1 MPWRNYQHLAA
12 RTFNQPLLLE
22 PAYARVFFSALSE
35 RFGTERLIDATTG
48 AQLAGEELKQL
59 ASSWDKESRSASKSY
74 RVERGIAILP
84 VTGTLVHKF
93 GYMQPVSGMTGYD
106 GIAARLQQAVS
117 DPAVKGI
124 LLDIDS
130 PGGEVSGAFDTADLI
145 VRAREQKPVWCL
157 ASDMACSAGYLLA
170 SACTRRLITQTG
182 GVGSIGVV
190 VAHRSVEKALELAGV
205 DVTLIYAGSHK
216 VDGNP
221 FEQLPSDVRDEIQA
235 SIDST
240 RDQFAQKVADYTGLK
255 KAQVLAT
262 EAAVYT
268 GQEAIK
274 AGLADQIVNYADA
287 IQAMADA
294 LNTTKPELSMT
305 TTTAK
310 TEEQVVTLTTE
321 QISAQAASNE
331 LARVMSIIGCDEAK
345 GREQQAHALAAI
357 PSMTL
362 DQAKAVL
369 AAAPQ
374 TAQARTETALD
385 ALMAKESPEAVADMP
400 AQHNHSA
407 DGSAAKISLLVQAG
421 KSLIEEQL

>member
-59 ASSWDKESRSASKSY
+59 ASSWDSESRQTSKSY
-74 RVERGIAILP
+74 RVERGIAVLP

-106 GIAARLQQAVS
+106 GIAARLQQAVA
-117 DPAVKGI
+117 DPSVKGI

-145 VRAREQKPVWCL
+145 ARAREQKPVWCL

-170 SACTRRLITQTG
+170 SACSRRLITQTG
-182 GVGSIGVV
+182 VVGSIGVV

-221 FEQLPSDVRDEIQA
+221 FEQLPPEVRDEIQA

-240 RDQFAQKVADYTGLK
+240 RDQFAQKVANYTGLK
-255 KAQVLAT
+255 KSHVLAT

-287 IQAMADA
+287 IQTMADA
-294 LNTTKPELSMT
+294 LKTKPELSMT
-305 TTTAK
+305 TTTAI
-310 TEEQVVTLTTE
+310 TEERAVTLTTE

-331 LARVMSIIGCDEAK
+331 LTRVMSIISCEEAK

-357 PSMTL
+357 PGMTL

-385 ALMAKESPEAVADMP
+385 ALMEKESPAAVADLP
-400 AQHNHSA
+400 AQRNHSA
-407 DGSAAKISLLVQAG
+407 DGSAAKISLLITAG
-421 KSLIEEQL
+421 KSLIGEQL

>member
-1 MPWRNYQHLAA
+1 MPCRNYQHLAA

-48 AQLAGEELKQL
+48 AQLAGDELRQL
-59 ASSWDKESRSASKSY
+59 ASSWDSESRQTPKSY
-74 RVERGIAILP
+74 RVERGIAVLP
-84 VTGTLVHKF
+84 VIGTLVHKF

-106 GIAARLQQAVS
+106 GIAARLQQALA
-117 DPAVKGI
+117 DPSVKGI

-145 VRAREQKPVWCL
+145 ARAREQKPVWCL

-170 SACTRRLITQTG
+170 SACSRRLITQTG
-182 GVGSIGVV
+182 VVGSIGVV

-221 FEQLPSDVRDEIQA
+221 FKQLPAEVRDEIQT

-240 RDQFAQKVADYTGLK
+240 RDQFAQKVAVYTGLK
-255 KAQVLAT
+255 KARVLAT
-262 EAAVYT
+262 EAAIYT
-268 GQEAIK
+268 GQDAIK

-287 IQAMADA
+287 IQTMADA
-294 LNTTKPELSMT
+294 LKTKPELSMT
-305 TTTAK
+305 TTTAN
-310 TEEQVVTLTTE
+310 TEDQAVTLTAE

-331 LARVMSIIGCDEAK
+331 LARVMSIIGCEEAK

-357 PSMTL
+357 PGMTL
-362 DQAKAVL
+362 EQAKAVL

-374 TAQARTETALD
+374 TAHARTETALD
-385 ALMAKESPEAVADMP
+385 TLMERESPDAVADLP

-407 DGSAAKISLLVQAG
+407 EGSAAKISLLVTAG
-421 KSLIEEQL
+421 KSLIGEQL

>member
-59 ASSWDKESRSASKSY
+59 ASSWDNESRSASKSY
-74 RVERGIAILP
+74 RVERGIAVLP

-145 VRAREQKPVWCL
+145 ARAREQKPVWCL

-221 FEQLPSDVRDEIQA
+221 FEQLPPDVRDEIQA

-255 KAQVLAT
+255 KARVLAT

-268 GQEAIK
+268 GQDALK
-274 AGLADQIVNYADA
+274 VGLADQIVNYADA
-287 IQAMADA
+287 IQTMADA
-294 LNTTKPELSMT
+294 LKTKPELSMT
-305 TTTAK
+305 TTTAT
-310 TEEQVVTLTTE
+310 TEDLAVTLSAE

-331 LARVMSIIGCDEAK
+331 LARVMAIIGCDEAK

-357 PSMTL
+357 PGMTL
-362 DQAKAVL
+362 EQAKAVL
-369 AAAPQ
+369 GAAPQ

-385 ALMAKESPEAVADMP
+385 KLMATESPEPVADLP
-400 AQHNHSA
+400 AQHTHSA
-407 DGSAAKISLLVQAG
+407 EDSAAKISLLVTAG
-421 KSLIEEQL
+421 KSLIGEQL

>member
-48 AQLAGEELKQL
+48 QQLAGEELKQL
-59 ASSWDKESRSASKSY
+59 ASSWDNESRQTPKSY
-74 RVERGIAILP
+74 RVERGIAVLP

-106 GIAARLQQAVS
+106 GIAARLQQAVA
-117 DPAVKGI
+117 DPSVKGI

-145 VRAREQKPVWCL
+145 ARAREHKPVWCL

-170 SACTRRLITQTG
+170 SSCSRRLITQTG
-182 GVGSIGVV
+182 VVGSIGVV

-221 FEQLPSDVRDEIQA
+221 YSALPEDVRAQIQA

-240 RDQFAQKVADYTGLK
+240 REQFAQKVADYTGLK
-255 KAQVLAT
+255 KSRVLAT
-262 EAAVYT
+262 EAAMYT
-268 GQEAIK
+268 GQDAIK
-274 AGLADQIVNYADA
+274 AGLADQVVNYADA
-287 IQAMADA
+287 IQTMADA
-294 LNTTKPELSMT
+294 LNTTKPELFMT
-305 TTTAK
+305 TTTA
-310 TEEQVVTLTTE
+310 TAEDQIPTLTAE
-321 QISAQAASNE
+321 QISAQAASAE
-331 LARVMSIIGCDEAK
+331 LARVMSIIGCEEAK
-345 GREQQAHALAAI
+345 GREEQAKTLAAI
-357 PSMTL
+357 PGMTL
-362 DQAKAVL
+362 DQARSVL

-374 TAQARTETALD
+374 TAQVRTETALD
-385 ALMAKESPEAVADMP
+385 QLMEMESPEPVADQP
-400 AQHNHSA
+400 AVKVT
-407 DGSAAKISLLVQAG
+407 GSTAKISLLVAAG
-421 KSLIEEQL
+421 QSLLIEG